1 MPSKSV
7 RAMSAIERRHHSLS
21 ARLFHAVLILSLILC
36 LVAIVFGFGLYTK
49 AVKQQYTEKAG
60 DLART
65 VSVMVDS
72 EAVDA
77 CTSRARDIFN
87 GLPEALRGQQD
98 SEEYR
103 AAFAELDDETFRQVC
118 GVLEEIRAANGLA
131 SVYIGTPDAKE
142 EEFLVVFGASGNLDG
157 MVPGRHFLMEEKYTD
172 AFQTLTETLQP
183 LADTLQ
189 PLATYIP
196 ALIVRTDAGYV
207 CTGSVPVTT
216 ASGKTAGN
224 VVVSIS
230 MDAVVARGRAFLRE
244 YCLLMVPVMVLLTWL
259 VVRRQKKMVV
269 RPIRRLTKVA
279 EEYIRSK
286 ISGVEEGKHFSDLHI
301 RTGDEIEELSLI
313 MADMETD
320 IHSYVD
326 DITAVTAEKERIG
339 TELNVASQIQEG
351 VLPSIFPA
359 FPDRPEF
366 DIYAAMHPAKEV
378 GGDFYDFFLVDDDH
392 LAMVMADV
400 SGKGVPAAL
409 FMMASKIL
417 INNYAAMD
425 GTSPARILEM
435 VNHSVCL
442 NNPAEM
448 FVTVWLGILELS
460 TGRIRAA
467 NAGHEYPALRK
478 AGGGFELLNDPHGL
492 VVGGMDGTRYKEYE
506 IRLEPGDALFL
517 YTDGVTEATNAAEE
531 AFGSDRLLE
540 ALNLEPGSA
549 EAETELEVVK
559 REIDRFAGE
568 APQFDDITML
578 CLRYLGE
585 DMKRMTIKAAVE
597 NLDRVLA
604 FVDEQLEA
612 AGCPMKTQMQIDVA
626 VEEIFVN
633 IAHYAYEPG
642 SGNAVIGIKVDGDP
656 MTARITF
663 ADSGIP
669 YDPTA
674 AEDPDVTLPAEE
686 RDVGGLG
693 VYMVKKSMDEM
704 HYEYKDGQNILT
716 IAKKI

>member
-1 MPSKSV
+1 MPTKSV

-21 ARLFHAVLILSLILC
+21 ARLFHAVLILSLILSI
-36 LVAIVFGFGLYTK
+36 VAIAFGFGLYSR
-49 AVKQQYTEKAG
+49 AVQQQYTEKAG

-77 CTSRARDIFN
+77 CTSRARAVFDAMP
-87 GLPEALRGQQD
+87 GALRERQD
-98 SEEYR
+98 SGDYMT
-103 AAFAELDDETFRQVC
+103 AFAGLEDEAFGQIC
-118 GVLEEIRAANGLA
+118 GALEEIRAANGLA
-131 SVYIGTPDAKE
+131 SVYIGVPDAKE
-142 EEFLVVFGASGNLDG
+142 EEFLVVLGASGNQDG
-157 MVPGRHFLMEEKYTD
+157 MTLGRHFAMEKEYTD
-172 AFQTLTETLQP
+172 AFEALN
-183 LADTLQ
+183 DTLQ
-189 PLATYIP
+189 PLATFIP
-196 ALIVRTDAGYV
+196 ALIIRTETGYV
-207 CTGSVPVTT
+207 CTGSVPVVT
-216 ASGKTAGN
+216 ASGQTVGS
-224 VVVSIS
+224 VVVNIS
-230 MDAVVARGRAFLRE
+230 MDTVVQRSKAFLRD
-244 YCLLMVPVMVLLTWL
+244 YCLLMIPVMILLTLL
-259 VVRRQKKMVV
+259 VVRRQKRVVV
-269 RPIRRLTKVA
+269 RPIRQLTRVA

-286 ISGVEEGKHFSDLHI
+286 VSGVEEGKHFSDLRI

-320 IHSYVD
+320 IRDYVE

-351 VLPSIFPA
+351 MLPSIFPA

-417 INNYAAMD
+417 INNYAVME
-425 GTSPARILEM
+425 GSSPARILEM
-435 VNHSVCL
+435 VNHSICL
-442 NNPAEM
+442 NNAAEM

-478 AGGGFELLNDPHGL
+478 AGGSFEFLKDAHGL

-517 YTDGVTEATNAAEE
+517 YTDGVTEATNAGEE
-531 AFGSDRLLE
+531 AFGPDRLLE
-540 ALNLEPGSA
+540 ALNRDSETAP
-549 EAETELEVVK
+549 AETELEIVK
-559 REIDRFAGE
+559 REIDRFVGD

-597 NLDRVLA
+597 NLNEVLA

-612 AGCPMKTQMQIDVA
+612 AECPMKTQMQIDVA

-633 IAHYAYEPG
+633 IAHYAYAPG
-642 SGNAVIGIKVDGDP
+642 SGNAVIGVRVDEETR
-656 MTARITF
+656 TAVITF
-663 ADSGIP
+663 ADNGIP

-674 AEDPDVTLPAEE
+674 AEDPDVSLPAEE
-686 RDVGGLG
+686 RDIGGLG
-693 VYMVKKSMDEM
+693 IFMVKKSMDTVR
-704 HYEYKDGQNILT
+704 YEYKDGQNILT
-716 IAKKI
+716 LTKKI